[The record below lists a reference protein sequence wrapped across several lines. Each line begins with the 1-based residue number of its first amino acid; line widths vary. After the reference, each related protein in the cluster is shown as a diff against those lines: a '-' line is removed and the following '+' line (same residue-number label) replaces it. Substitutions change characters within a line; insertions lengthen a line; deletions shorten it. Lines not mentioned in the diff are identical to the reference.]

1 MKRFLSLLLAA
12 GLLLCLCACGSGSGG
27 TITRVEE
34 TPAPV
39 EDTPAPVEEAPAPEA
54 SAEPTPGPIIEQ
66 PDLSDAPDTIGE
78 AQQAIL
84 EQFILI
90 DELVAPGTAGS
101 SLRSAAA
108 AASLLD
114 WAENAELTDEVI
126 GVIID
131 YMAAKS
137 TEGQAEFGEKL
148 DALDSA
154 VQLLTGADSAAAE
167 GLLGD
172 AGMLDSCGYPWS
184 ERAVRTVEGL
194 MQALGR
200 RAG

>member
-1 MKRFLSLLLAA
+1 MKRLLSLVLAA
-12 GLLLCLCACGSGSGG
+12 VMLLCLCACGSGSGG
-27 TITRVEE
+27 TITHAEDTSAPAEE
-34 TPAPV
+34 T
-39 EDTPAPVEEAPAPEA
+39 EAPTPT
-54 SAEPTPGPIIEQ
+54 AEQTPTPIIEQ

-78 AQQAIL
+78 EQQAIL

-101 SLRSAAA
+101 SLRAATA

-114 WAENAELTDEVI
+114 WAETAELSDETLAV
-126 GVIID
+126 VID

-137 TEGQAEFGEKL
+137 VEGQAEFNEKL
-148 DALDSA
+148 DDVDAS
-154 VQLLTGADSAAAE
+154 VQRLTGDDCAAAE
-167 GLLGD
+167 GLLSD

-184 ERAVRTVEGL
+184 ERAVRTVESL
-194 MQALGR
+194 MKALGR

>member
-1 MKRFLSLLLAA
+1 MKRFLSLFLAA
-12 GLLLCLCACGSGSGG
+12 LMLLSLCACGDSGAG
-27 TITRVEE
+27 TISR
-34 TPAPV
+34 V
-39 EDTPAPVEEAPAPEA
+39 EDTPAPAEDTPAPAGEA
-54 SAEPTPGPIIEQ
+54 SVPEPTPAPIIEQ

-90 DELVAPGTAGS
+90 DELVAPGTAGG

-114 WAENAELTDEVI
+114 WAETAELSDEEI
-126 GVIID
+126 GGVID

-137 TEGQAEFGEKL
+137 SEGQAEFGEKL
-148 DALDSA
+148 DAIDGA
-154 VQLLTGADSAAAE
+154 VQLLTGKDSAAAE

>member
-1 MKRFLSLLLAA
+1 MKKLLAILA
-12 GLLLCLCACGSGSGG
+12 TVLLFGSLSTTLRAQDIQLYVTEHELPNLVKCL
-27 TITRVEE
+27 
-34 TPAPV
+34 PP
-39 EDTPAPVEEAPAPEA
+39 P
-54 SAEPTPGPIIEQ
+54 
-66 PDLSDAPDTIGE
+66 PDTIGE

-126 GVIID
+126 GVVID

>member
-1 MKRFLSLLLAA
+1 MKRFLILLLAA

-34 TPAPV
+34 TPAP
-39 EDTPAPVEEAPAPEA
+39 AGEA
-54 SAEPTPGPIIEQ
+54 SEPEPTPAPIIEQ

-90 DELVAPGTAGS
+90 DELVAPGTAGG

-114 WAENAELTDEVI
+114 WAETAELSDEVI
-126 GVIID
+126 GVVID

-137 TEGQAEFGEKL
+137 SEGQAEFGEKL
-148 DALDSA
+148 DAIDGA
-154 VQLLTGADSAAAE
+154 VQLLTGKDSAAAE